1 MEECW
6 NPQPDKPAFPAAAER
21 LHNVLDT
28 FDVLTNCC
36 GECRFGKIVPDEVKQ
51 LVEECWDPQPHKRPA
66 FPAIAERLQ
75 KMFDAMPAD
84 RKKKCTIM

>member
-1 MEECW
+1 MVPEEII
-6 NPQPDKPAFPAAAER
+6 A
-21 LHNVLDT
+21 
-28 FDVLTNCC
+28 
-36 GECRFGKIVPDEVKQ
+36 

-84 RKKKCTIM
+84 KKKKCTIM